1 MLLRNFL
8 GFYTMAIRIIK
19 NFLKK
24 KDFKHL
30 ENTMYGFFFPWFI
43 NAVVKP
49 GDGFHQL
56 CHIFFNDHKVNSPF
70 FKNLKPI
77 LDILKPRELLRIKAN
92 LLFKTPKIVE
102 HGYHVDMTKPHHTA
116 ILYLNSNNGYTRFKD
131 GKKITSEKNKLIKF
145 DGSLRH
151 TGSSCT
157 DHSHRTVINCNYIP

>member
-1 MLLRNFL
+1 
-8 GFYTMAIRIIK
+8 MAIRIIK

-24 KDFKHL
+24 KDLKHL
-30 ENTMYGFFFPWFI
+30 ENTMHGFFFPWFI

-56 CHIFFNDHKVNSPF
+56 CHIFFIDHKVNSPF

-102 HGYHVDMTKPHHTA
+102 HGYHVDMKEPHRQLFY
-116 ILYLNSNNGYTRFKD
+116 INSNNGYTLKMV
-131 GKKITSEKNKLIKF
+131 KKLKVK
-145 DGSLRH
+145 
-151 TGSSCT
+151 
-157 DHSHRTVINCNYIP
+157 RTNLLNLMVL